1 MLQRSSFQLRF
12 YQISVR
18 GNGTDLPALNVL
30 SNLFTTLYNNETRR
44 KRECIVIPA
53 SRFASDVL
61 RAMQKYRYIGEFE
74 QIDDARA
81 GKFRIQLLAKIN
93 KCGVITPR
101 FSVKKDE
108 YLNWE
113 RQFLPAYSMGIL
125 VVSTSRGIMSH
136 HEAQDN
142 GLGGVLLGYVF

>member
-1 MLQRSSFQLRF
+1 
-12 YQISVR
+12 V
-18 GNGTDLPALNVL
+18 
-30 SNLFTTLYNNETRR
+30 YNNETRR
-44 KRECIVIPA
+44 KKECIVIPA

-61 RAMQKYRYIGEFE
+61 RTMQKYRYIGEFE

-108 YLNWE
+108 YLDWE
-113 RQFLPAYSMGIL
+113 RQYLPAYSMGIL
-125 VVSTSRGIMSH
+125 VVSTSAGIMSH
-136 HEAQDN
+136 HEAQKE
-142 GLGGVLLGYVF
+142 GLGGVLIGYVY